1 MRRARTIAAL
11 LPAFALAAC
20 LGGGGGGSDASPP
33 PAAAAPAAA
42 PPADPV
48 PAPPPA
54 PAPAPAPGPT
64 VGALTVQ
71 VVGLPANTEAHV
83 TVAGV
88 GTSQFLTATRSVPNL
103 APGAYTVTATPVLTG
118 TAVMAPAAA
127 TQTIQVLAG
136 QAASATV
143 SYNAQRAF
151 SLRLERVAAPGIDQP
166 IFLAAPPGDATRI
179 FVAERPGRIR
189 VIRNGA
195 VLPTPFLDVSARVS
209 TSGERGVLSFAFHPQ
224 YAQNG
229 RFFLHFTNLDGD
241 IVVEQFTASAAD
253 PNVANAAGSE
263 VIRIPHPTFDNHNGG
278 VAAFGPDGMLY
289 LSTGDGGGGGDP
301 NMNAQNT
308 TRLLGKLL
316 RIDVSTLPYRIP
328 PSNPFAG
335 LGRGAEI
342 WALGLRNPWRFAFD
356 PADRRL
362 YIADVGQGRFE
373 EVNAVATD
381 APGVN
386 YGWPITEAS
395 ACYPNDPCSR
405 SNQTLP
411 VLEFD
416 HLSGACSVTGGYVYR
431 GAALAELQGRYF
443 YSDYCAGFIR
453 SFRLAPDGRAIE
465 RVDWNVPGVG
475 RVLSFGEDA
484 SREIYAITA
493 SGAIYRIARQ

>member
-1 MRRARTIAAL
+1 MSVQIA
-11 LPAFALAAC
+11 
-20 LGGGGGGSDASPP
+20 
-33 PAAAAPAAA
+33 
-42 PPADPV
+42 
-48 PAPPPA
+48 
-54 PAPAPAPGPT
+54 
-64 VGALTVQ
+64 
-71 VVGLPANTEAHV
+71 GLPASTEAHV
-83 TVAGV
+83 TVAGA
-88 GTSQFLTATRSVPNL
+88 GAGMSQFVTATRSLPNL
-103 APGAYTVTATPVLTG
+103 APGAYTVTAAPVLTG
-118 TAVMAPAAA
+118 ESVMAPAAA

-136 QAASATV
+136 QTANATV
-143 SYNAQRAF
+143 SYNTQQAF
-151 SLRLERVAAPGIDQP
+151 KIRLEQIATTGISQP
-166 IFLAAPPGDATRI
+166 VFLAAPPGDANRI

-189 VIRNGA
+189 VIRGGA
-195 VLPTPFLDVSARVS
+195 VLATPFLDVAARVS
-209 TSGERGVLSFAFHPQ
+209 TTGERGVLSFAFHPQ

-229 RFFLHFTNLDGD
+229 RFFLHFNNLNGD
-241 IVVEQFTASAAD
+241 IVVEQFTVSSAD
-253 PNVANAAGSE
+253 PNVANATGTE

-289 LSTGDGGGGGDP
+289 ISTGDGGGGGDP

-316 RIDVSTLPYRIP
+316 RIDVATLPYRIP

-335 LGRGAEI
+335 FGRGEEI
-342 WALGLRNPWRFAFD
+342 WAIGLRNPWRWSFD
-356 PADRRL
+356 MTDRRI

-381 APGVN
+381 APSVN

-395 ACYPNDPCSR
+395 ACYPNDPCSK

-416 HLSGACSVTGGYVYR
+416 HLTGACAVTGGYVYR
-431 GAALAELQGRYF
+431 GTTLPELAGRYF

-453 SFRLAPDGRAIE
+453 SFRLAPNGQAIE
-465 RVDWNVPGVG
+465 RVDWNLPSVG

-484 SREIYAITA
+484 NREMYAITA